1 MKNLFVVALALVI
14 LSSCKSKVCECA
26 DIHIKAVKEINKVSD
41 PVQKMKV
48 LSAKK
53 YQVPFE
59 KCNKMTESMTPF
71 FIVILGLIFFKNKEK
86 YGLEYLA
93 V

>member
-1 MKNLFVVALALVI
+1 MKNLFFAALVLVV

-59 KCNKMTESMTPF
+59 KCNKMTESMTPEELKAF
-71 FIVILGLIFFKNKEK
+71 EEEYMQCPSIKEYK
-86 YGLEYLA
+86 RK
-93 V
+93 

>member
-1 MKNLFVVALALVI
+1 MKNLFFIGLSLVV

-26 DIHIKAVKEINKVSD
+26 DIHIKAVKEINGVSD

-48 LSAKK
+48 LSLKK

-59 KCNKMTESMTPF
+59 KCNKMTEGMTPEELKDF
-71 FIVILGLIFFKNKEK
+71 EEEYKQCPSVKEYK
-86 YGLEYLA
+86 GK
-93 V
+93 